1 MVTAEHLVAQECHL
15 PSHRQWLAQTE
26 ERADQDHHPL
36 YPYSVPLVL
45 VAPCYSVHR
54 QGVAALQVVAWNARQ
69 RRLRL
74 LLPPNQDPDPKRHHW
89 HVAHLL
95 SYQHD
100 QRRQR
105 VLPFAPELHREKLE
119 VV

>member
-1 MVTAEHLVAQECHL
+1 MAAAEHLVAQGCHL

-26 ERADQDHHPL
+26 ERAEPDHHPL
-36 YPYSVPLVL
+36 YHYWASLAL
-45 VAPCYSVHR
+45 VAPCCSVDR
-54 QGVAALQVVAWNARQ
+54 QEVAALQVGASNARQ
-69 RRLRL
+69 RRLPL

-95 SYQHD
+95 SHQHD

-105 VLPFAPELHREKLE
+105 VIPFAPELHR
-119 VV
+119 